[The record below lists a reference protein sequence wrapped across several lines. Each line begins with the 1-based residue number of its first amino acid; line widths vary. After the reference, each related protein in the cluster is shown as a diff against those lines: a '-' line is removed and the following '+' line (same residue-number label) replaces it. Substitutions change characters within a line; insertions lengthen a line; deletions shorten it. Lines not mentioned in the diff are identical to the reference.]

1 MRVFRPKLYFGVT
14 GRKICT
20 SQFGNLRKEQA
31 LVQASSINVDYCIAN
46 YMPSSLLSPDPSQTA
61 LCVDLGP
68 F

>member
-1 MRVFRPKLYFGVT
+1 MRVFRPKLYIGVT

-31 LVQASSINVDYCIAN
+31 SVQASSINVDYCIAN